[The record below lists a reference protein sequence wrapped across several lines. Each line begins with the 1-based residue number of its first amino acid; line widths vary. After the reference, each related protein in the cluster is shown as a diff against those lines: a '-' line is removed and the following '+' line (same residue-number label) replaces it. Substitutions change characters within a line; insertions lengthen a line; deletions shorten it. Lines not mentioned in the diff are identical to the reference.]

1 MTPTA
6 RVAAAI
12 AVLDEV
18 LAGKPAEQALTN
30 WARRSRFAG
39 SKDRAAVRDHV
50 FDALRSRR
58 SLAALGGA
66 ETGRGLMLGLCR
78 RSGPDPAE
86 VFAGA
91 RHGPEPLS
99 ETERGSGRAPQ
110 GDAERLD
117 MPDWL
122 WPRLLASLQERAA
135 PVAAALQQRA
145 PVHLRVNPAK
155 ADRARAMASLI
166 GDGVE
171 CVPHPAADTALEV
184 TSGQRKIRQSGAYLS
199 GMVELQDAASQAVV
213 AGLPLRE
220 GMLVLD
226 YCAGGGGKALAM
238 AARARIAL
246 HAHDAAPE
254 RMRDLPERAARAGVP
269 VVCLDGE
276 ALAAH
281 APFDLVLC
289 DVPCSGSGA
298 WRRAP
303 DGKWRLSA
311 ARLDELAG
319 IQAAIL
325 DRAAGLVAPAGSL
338 AYVTCS
344 LLEEENSGRIAAFL
358 KEHPG
363 WVCTSQ
369 HTWTPLDGTDG
380 FFAALLTREG
390 VAI

>member
-1 MTPTA
+1 MTPAA
-6 RVAAAI
+6 RLAAAI

-50 FDALRSRR
+50 FDAVRSRR

-66 ETGRGLMLGLCR
+66 ETGRGLILGLCR
-78 RSGPDPAE
+78 RCGPDPAE
-86 VFAGA
+86 VFTGA
-91 RHGPEPLS
+91 AHAPEPLS
-99 ETERGSGRAPQ
+99 ETECGSGRDPQ

-122 WPRLLASLQERAA
+122 WPRLLASLGEAA
-135 PVAAALQQRA
+135 EPVAAALQQRA
-145 PVHLRVNPAK
+145 PVHLRVNLRRS
-155 ADRARAMASLI
+155 DRAGAMASLLGEGI
-166 GDGVE
+166 E
-171 CVPHPAADTALEV
+171 CVFHPAAETALEV
-184 TSGQRKIRQSGAYLS
+184 TAGQRRIRRSDAYLS
-199 GMVELQDAASQAVV
+199 GLVELQDAASQAVV
-213 AGLPLRE
+213 AGLPLRD
-220 GMLVLD
+220 GMRVLD

-238 AARARIAL
+238 GARARIAL
-246 HAHDAAPE
+246 HVHDAAPE

-269 VVCLDGE
+269 VVALDGE
-276 ALAAH
+276 ALAAE

-303 DGKWRLSA
+303 DGKWRLTP
-311 ARLDELAG
+311 ARLDELAR
-319 IQAAIL
+319 IQADIL
-325 DRAAGLVAPAGSL
+325 DRAAALVAPGGTL

-344 LLEEENSGRIAAFL
+344 LLHEENGGRIAAFL
-358 KEHPG
+358 ERAAG

-369 HTWTPLDGTDG
+369 RSWTPLDGADG
-380 FFAALLTREG
+380 FFAALLTREC
-390 VAI
+390 VTI